1 MPDYRVCF
9 MNEIPRNDRLFRCCQ
24 RTIIIRRAPTAEW
37 AVESAKEQFASLEG
51 IPNWKIHAAL
61 IEIELIEI
69 EPVEPEPKRNAK
81 TLAPRI

>member
-1 MPDYRVCF
+1 MK
-9 MNEIPRNDRLFRCCQ
+9 FRE
-24 RTIIIRRAPTAEW
+24 TIGFSAVVSVRSSFRRAPTAEW

-61 IEIELIEI
+61 IEIEPIEI